1 MEGILAQAE
10 SCMCRGRM
18 CRVDR
23 AVKHFIIAAK
33 LGFDKSLKKSRINIK
48 ICLLPLFVATRL
60 LWMQQKV
67 LRGRKPQ
74 NLQGGSRR
82 SFKGGGSNYHGG
94 TRGCQFLKFYL
105 RCSLLAWWSRGV
117 WCRISWRGDVH
128 ILNNIPKE
136 QQDAAWEWIK

>member
-1 MEGILAQAE
+1 MRRQNLACVE
-10 SCMCRGRM
+10 EEYG
-18 CRVDR
+18 RVDR

-82 SFKGGGSNYHGG
+82 SFIGGGSSYHGG
-94 TRGCQFLKFYL
+94 TRGC
-105 RCSLLAWWSRGV
+105 
-117 WCRISWRGDVH
+117 
-128 ILNNIPKE
+128 
-136 QQDAAWEWIK
+136 